1 MIKFPADLVCGK
13 KKVVV
18 KWNKEW
24 LVIIKY
30 RHYTRSYENI

>member
-18 KWNKEW
+18 NWNKEG

-30 RHYTRSYENI
+30 RHDKKSYENI